1 MRLPLVSRRTVPWL
15 GVAVFAAIAAVF
27 AYGFRIAGDPDLAWY
42 VSLSA
47 LLSTGFAVLLAR
59 ARLTGWLA
67 AFVLGLA
74 VGVLSA
80 LDLFLGPL
88 FERQFFAALITFV
101 TYAVLGFAV
110 GAFLEFIRTL
120 HRLSHHPRNKAK
132 TS

>member
-15 GVAVFAAIAAVF
+15 GVAVFAAVAAVF

-42 VSLSA
+42 ISLSA
-47 LLSTGFAVLLAR
+47 ILSGGFSILLAQ
-59 ARLTGWLA
+59 ARLRAWLI

-74 VGVLSA
+74 VGILSA
-80 LDLFLGPL
+80 LDVFLGPI
-88 FERQFFAALITFV
+88 FERQFFVALITFV
-101 TYAVLGFAV
+101 TYAVLGFAI

-120 HRLSHHPRNKAK
+120 HRLSHHLRNKAK